1 MKNLNLFVLFI
12 IQFFLIGSFNL
23 NAKELKSSEYNSPQ
37 GSFFVIITETKS
49 IMCSGEF
56 GELVATVFVN
66 SGPVTGLKYN
76 WSGGG
81 NSKVV
86 LKQAG
91 TYTITVTSTNSPSKT
106 ATYILS
112 EPDEISISGLEII
125 DGCNGGNGQVLVE
138 NVEGGREPYEM
149 HFINTN
155 TNTKISKYYFYSG
168 ESTKFAGP
176 AGNYTIKIIDKNKCV
191 FNQSL
196 ILRSTTKAFTNAGI
210 VPSPVSCYQSIDGKY
225 VSTPEQIIPGV
236 TKNFDWVLK
245 DVNGIIIDTDCCNP
259 SSSKDDLKAGT
270 YTLEITM
277 DQCLCP
283 KLVKSFTITQPTQL
297 VFSGQKTDV
306 DCFSNATGNIIL
318 TTSGGNGGYKYEWN
332 TGATSKDLIGLKIGS
347 YHVSV
352 TDSKNCKSNPSSLSF
367 TINQPDIIENSGFV
381 IKDVL
386 CFSQR
391 NGEIIQN
398 IKGGISPYSYS
409 WVDGSLLANRD
420 QLLKGMY
427 SCKIT
432 DKNKCISNFN
442 YIVNEP
448 KELIQSVDTILPYT
462 SMQKGAIT
470 INVTGGFGQYF
481 FDWSGPNGY
490 KASSEDIFDLMQGDY
505 TLSIQDENGC
515 VNEKKYTVPLLTS
528 ASDNEFKS
536 VYFIQYSDRI
546 LFKNIPIGHTYTTR
560 VIKADGSLIL
570 GSSVLSY
577 NGELQMDTKHLSS
590 GIYFVQLSNL
600 SHSYS
605 FKVNIF

>member
-1 MKNLNLFVLFI
+1 MQLI
-12 IQFFLIGSFNL
+12 IQFFLIESLQL
-23 NAKELKSSEYNSPQ
+23 NAKEMNSSECKSPQ
-37 GSFFVIITETKS
+37 GTFKLSIQELSPIRCFNGATNLKALITVT
-49 IMCSGEF
+49 SG
-56 GELVATVFVN
+56 
-66 SGPVTGLKYN
+66 SVTGLQYS

-81 NSKVV
+81 NTQTI
-86 LKQAG
+86 LKFAG
-91 TYTITVTSTNSPSKT
+91 TYTVTVTSTNSGSKT
-106 ATYILS
+106 ATYTLT
-112 EPDEISISGLEII
+112 EPDEITISELEVK
-125 DGCNGGNGQVLVE
+125 DACYGGYGQVKLQGVNGGVLPITFFILNSQGQILYSAFLFS
-138 NVEGGREPYEM
+138 NKIPYM
-149 HFINTN
+149 
-155 TNTKISKYYFYSG
+155 
-168 ESTKFAGP
+168 
-176 AGNYTIKIIDKNKCV
+176 GNYPPGKYKIKINDSNGCLFIEDIEIK
-191 FNQSL
+191 
-196 ILRSTTKAFTNAGI
+196 STTKAFTNAGI

-386 CFSQR
+386 CFNQR

-409 WVDGSLLANRD
+409 WVDGSQLANRD

-470 INVTGGFGQYF
+470 IDVTGGFGQYF

-546 LFKNIPIGHTYTTR
+546 LFKNIPIGHTYTAR
-560 VIKADGSLIL
+560 VIKADGSLIH
-570 GSSVLSY
+570 GSSVLSS
-577 NGELQMDTKHLSS
+577 NSELQMDTKHLSS

-605 FKVNIF
+605 CKVNIF

>member
-1 MKNLNLFVLFI
+1 MQLL
-12 IQFFLIGSFNL
+12 IQFFLIESLQL
-23 NAKELKSSEYNSPQ
+23 NAKEMNSSECKSPHGTFKLSIQ
-37 GSFFVIITETKS
+37 ELSPIRCFNGATNLKALITVT
-49 IMCSGEF
+49 SG
-56 GELVATVFVN
+56 T
-66 SGPVTGLKYN
+66 VTGLQYS

-81 NSKVV
+81 NTQTI
-86 LKQAG
+86 LKFAG
-91 TYTITVTSTNSPSKT
+91 TYTVTVTSTNSGSKT
-106 ATYILS
+106 ATYTLT
-112 EPDEISISGLEII
+112 EPDEITISELEVK
-125 DGCNGGNGQVLVE
+125 DACYGGYGQVKLQGVNGGVLPITFFILNSQGQILYSAFLFS
-138 NVEGGREPYEM
+138 NKIPYM
-149 HFINTN
+149 
-155 TNTKISKYYFYSG
+155 
-168 ESTKFAGP
+168 
-176 AGNYTIKIIDKNKCV
+176 GNYPPGKYKIKINDSNGCLFIEDIEIK
-191 FNQSL
+191 
-196 ILRSTTKAFTNAGI
+196 STTKAFTNAGI

-352 TDSKNCKSNPSSLSF
+352 TDSKNCKATPSSLSF

-409 WVDGSLLANRD
+409 WVDGSQLANRD

-442 YIVNEP
+442 YMVNEP

-462 SMQKGAIT
+462 SMQKGAIN
-470 INVTGGFGQYF
+470 IDVTGGFGQYF

-536 VYFIQYSDRI
+536 IYFIQYSDRI
-546 LFKNIPIGHTYTTR
+546 LFKNIPIGHTFTAR
-560 VIKADGSLIL
+560 VIKADGSLIH
-570 GSSVLSY
+570 GSSVLSS

-605 FKVNIF
+605 CKVNIF

>member
-1 MKNLNLFVLFI
+1 MKKFNFIIQLI
-12 IQFFLIGSFNL
+12 IQFFLIESLQL
-23 NAKELKSSEYNSPQ
+23 NAKEMNSSECKSPQ
-37 GSFFVIITETKS
+37 GTFKLSIQELSPIRCFNGATNLKALITVT
-49 IMCSGEF
+49 SGS
-56 GELVATVFVN
+56 VA
-66 SGPVTGLKYN
+66 GLQYS

-81 NSKVV
+81 NTQTI
-86 LKQAG
+86 LKFAG
-91 TYTITVTSTNSPSKT
+91 TYTVTVTSTNSGSKT
-106 ATYILS
+106 ATYTLT
-112 EPDEISISGLEII
+112 EPDEITISELEIK
-125 DGCNGGNGQVLVE
+125 DACYGGYGQVKLQGVNGGVLPITFFILNSQGQILYSAFLFS
-138 NVEGGREPYEM
+138 NKIPYM
-149 HFINTN
+149 
-155 TNTKISKYYFYSG
+155 
-168 ESTKFAGP
+168 
-176 AGNYTIKIIDKNKCV
+176 GNYPPGKYKIKINDSNGCLFIEDIE
-191 FNQSL
+191 F
-196 ILRSTTKAFTNAGI
+196 RSTTKAFTNAGI

-347 YHVSV
+347 YHVSI

-367 TINQPDIIENSGFV
+367 TINQPDIIENSGFI

-391 NGEIIQN
+391 NGKIIQN

-409 WVDGSLLANRD
+409 WVDGSQLANRD

-432 DKNKCISNFN
+432 DKNKCIGNFN

-470 INVTGGFGQYF
+470 IDVTGGFGQYF

-546 LFKNIPIGHTYTTR
+546 LFKNIPIGHTYTAR

-590 GIYFVQLSNL
+590 GIYFLQLSNL

-605 FKVNIF
+605 FKINIF

>member
-1 MKNLNLFVLFI
+1 MN
-12 IQFFLIGSFNL
+12 
-23 NAKELKSSEYNSPQ
+23 SSECKSPHGTFKLSIQ
-37 GSFFVIITETKS
+37 ELSPIRCFNGATNLKALITVT
-49 IMCSGEF
+49 SG
-56 GELVATVFVN
+56 T
-66 SGPVTGLKYN
+66 VTGLQYS

-81 NSKVV
+81 NTQTI
-86 LKQAG
+86 LKFAG
-91 TYTITVTSTNSPSKT
+91 TYTVTVTSTNSGSKT
-106 ATYILS
+106 ATYTLT
-112 EPDEISISGLEII
+112 EPDEITISELEVK
-125 DGCNGGNGQVLVE
+125 DACYGGYGQVKLQGVNGGVLPITFFILNSQGQILYSAFLFS
-138 NVEGGREPYEM
+138 NKIPYM
-149 HFINTN
+149 
-155 TNTKISKYYFYSG
+155 
-168 ESTKFAGP
+168 
-176 AGNYTIKIIDKNKCV
+176 GNYPPGKYKIKINDSNGCLFIEDIEIK
-191 FNQSL
+191 
-196 ILRSTTKAFTNAGI
+196 STTKAFTNAGI

-277 DQCLCP
+277 NQCLCP

-352 TDSKNCKSNPSSLSF
+352 TDSKNCKATPSSLSF

-381 IKDVL
+381 IKDVP

-409 WVDGSLLANRD
+409 WVDGSQLANRD

-427 SCKIT
+427 SCIIT

-442 YIVNEP
+442 YMVNEP

-462 SMQKGAIT
+462 SMQKGAIN
-470 INVTGGFGQYF
+470 IDVTGGFGQYF

-536 VYFIQYSDRI
+536 IYFIQYSDRI
-546 LFKNIPIGHTYTTR
+546 LFKNITIGHTYTAR
-560 VIKADGSLIL
+560 VIKADGSLIH
-570 GSSVLSY
+570 GSSVLSS

>member
-1 MKNLNLFVLFI
+1 MQLI
-12 IQFFLIGSFNL
+12 IQFFLIESLQL
-23 NAKELKSSEYNSPQ
+23 NAKEMNSSECKSPQ
-37 GSFFVIITETKS
+37 GTFKLSIQELSPIRCFNGATNLKALITVT
-49 IMCSGEF
+49 SG
-56 GELVATVFVN
+56 
-66 SGPVTGLKYN
+66 SVTGLQYS

-81 NSKVV
+81 NTQTI
-86 LKQAG
+86 LKFAG
-91 TYTITVTSTNSPSKT
+91 TYTVTVTSTNSGSKT
-106 ATYILS
+106 ATYTLT
-112 EPDEISISGLEII
+112 EPDEITISELEIK
-125 DGCNGGNGQVLVE
+125 DACYGGYGQVKLQGVNGGVLPITFFILNSQGQILYSAFLFS
-138 NVEGGREPYEM
+138 NKIPYM
-149 HFINTN
+149 
-155 TNTKISKYYFYSG
+155 
-168 ESTKFAGP
+168 
-176 AGNYTIKIIDKNKCV
+176 GNYPPGKYKIKINDSNGCLFIEDIEIKT
-191 FNQSL
+191 
-196 ILRSTTKAFTNAGI
+196 TTKAFTNAGI

-409 WVDGSLLANRD
+409 WVDGSQLANRD

-462 SMQKGAIT
+462 SMQKGAIN
-470 INVTGGFGQYF
+470 IDVTGGFGQYF

-546 LFKNIPIGHTYTTR
+546 LFKNIPIGHTYTAR

-590 GIYFVQLSNL
+590 CIYFVQLSNL

>member
-1 MKNLNLFVLFI
+1 MQLI
-12 IQFFLIGSFNL
+12 IQFFLIESLQL
-23 NAKELKSSEYNSPQ
+23 NAKEMNSSECKSPQ
-37 GSFFVIITETKS
+37 GTFKLSIQELSPIRCFNGATNLKALITVT
-49 IMCSGEF
+49 SG
-56 GELVATVFVN
+56 
-66 SGPVTGLKYN
+66 SVTGLQYS

-81 NSKVV
+81 NTQTI
-86 LKQAG
+86 LKFAG
-91 TYTITVTSTNSPSKT
+91 TYTVTVTSTNSGSKT
-106 ATYILS
+106 ATYTLT
-112 EPDEISISGLEII
+112 EPDEITISELEIK
-125 DGCNGGNGQVLVE
+125 DACYGGYGQVKLQGVNGGVLPITFFILNSQGQILYSAFLFS
-138 NVEGGREPYEM
+138 NKIPYM
-149 HFINTN
+149 
-155 TNTKISKYYFYSG
+155 
-168 ESTKFAGP
+168 
-176 AGNYTIKIIDKNKCV
+176 GNYPPGKYKIKINDSNGCLFIEDIEIKT
-191 FNQSL
+191 
-196 ILRSTTKAFTNAGI
+196 TTKAFTNAGI

-352 TDSKNCKSNPSSLSF
+352 TDSKNCKATPSSLSF

-409 WVDGSLLANRD
+409 WVDGSQLANRD

-442 YIVNEP
+442 YMVNEP

-462 SMQKGAIT
+462 SMQKGAIN
-470 INVTGGFGQYF
+470 IDVTGGFGQYF

-536 VYFIQYSDRI
+536 IYFIQYSDRI
-546 LFKNIPIGHTYTTR
+546 LFKNIPIGHTFTAR
-560 VIKADGSLIL
+560 VIKADGSLIH
-570 GSSVLSY
+570 GSSVLSS

-605 FKVNIF
+605 CKVNIF